1 MLLQTAGEKLP
12 EDLAVE
18 KGKGEFQG
26 RLLVVAV
33 SILCPQLPCASV
45 VAGDFQSQVKILS
58 GVTQVPVSTRVFPST
73 LRDTHTCT

>member
-33 SILCPQLPCASV
+33 SILCPQLPCALLL
-45 VAGDFQSQVKILS
+45 QVIFKAKSKYSPELLKY
-58 GVTQVPVSTRVFPST
+58 R
-73 LRDTHTCT
+73 